1 MLEEYEKSEIVNGA
15 YMTRIM
21 QVLENSKETK
31 KIISKQNQFILQISD
46 GKDSVNIYQK
56 GKCYCI
62 NLNGTNFSSIVAA
75 EGGAYLYKNK
85 KLDIEYRLS
94 EVILNDTASKRTS
107 FIKVKDF
114 ESVNSYIDDSGNYI
128 FIYNDE
134 PGLSN
139 EKITI
144 YDKALVNLDEHAL
157 ANFLEVKN
165 NIVKDEIQEQKEEKE
180 ELPQNIEE
188 FDYSKYE
195 EEKENEQK
203 IADEIENAIDSEQFY
218 EEQMEDM
225 EEFYKNYVCMIDGEV
240 VNGEERIPFIQELYS
255 TMQESDDQFLE
266 ISESIEEI
274 ITTYESELNKFEV
287 KVESKKNESNSQIQK
302 EQDDGPEQ

>member
-1 MLEEYEKSEIVNGA
+1 MLEEYEKSEIVNNA
-15 YMTRIM
+15 YMRRIM
-21 QVLENSKETK
+21 QVLENIKETK
-31 KIISKQNQFILQISD
+31 KIISKQNKFILQISD

-94 EVILNDTASKRTS
+94 EVSLNDTASKRTS

-114 ESVNSYIDDSGNYI
+114 ESVNSYIDDNGNYI
-128 FIYNDE
+128 LIYNDE

-165 NIVKDEIQEQKEEKE
+165 NIVKDEIQEIK

-195 EEKENEQK
+195 EEKENE
-203 IADEIENAIDSEQFY
+203 
-218 EEQMEDM
+218 EQMDDM
-225 EEFYKNYVCMIDGEV
+225 EEFYKNYVCMIDGEI
-240 VNGEERIPFIQELYS
+240 VNGEERIPFLQELYS
-255 TMQESDDQFLE
+255 TMQESDDQFLK
-266 ISESIEEI
+266 ISENIEEI

-287 KVESKKNESNSQIQK
+287 KVESKKNESNYKIPK
-302 EQDDGPEQ
+302 EQDDDLEQ

>member
-1 MLEEYEKSEIVNGA
+1 MLEEYEKSEIVNNA
-15 YMTRIM
+15 YMRRIM
-21 QVLENSKETK
+21 QVLENIKETK
-31 KIISKQNQFILQISD
+31 KIISKQNKFILQISD

-94 EVILNDTASKRTS
+94 EVSLNDTASKRTS

-114 ESVNSYIDDSGNYI
+114 ESVNSYIDDNGNYI
-128 FIYNDE
+128 LIYNDE

-165 NIVKDEIQEQKEEKE
+165 NIVKDEIQEIKE

-195 EEKENEQK
+195 EEKENE
-203 IADEIENAIDSEQFY
+203 
-218 EEQMEDM
+218 EQMDDM
-225 EEFYKNYVCMIDGEV
+225 EEFYKNYVCMIDGEI
-240 VNGEERIPFIQELYS
+240 VNGEERIPFLQELYS
-255 TMQESDDQFLE
+255 TMQESDDQFLKF
-266 ISESIEEI
+266 SENIEEI

-287 KVESKKNESNSQIQK
+287 KVESKKNESNYKIPK
-302 EQDDGPEQ
+302 EQDDDLEQ

>member
-1 MLEEYEKSEIVNGA
+1 MLEEYEKSEIVNNA
-15 YMTRIM
+15 YMRRIM
-21 QVLENSKETK
+21 QVLENIKETK
-31 KIISKQNQFILQISD
+31 KIISKQNKFILQISD

-94 EVILNDTASKRTS
+94 EVSLNDTASKRTS

-114 ESVNSYIDDSGNYI
+114 ESVNSYIDDNGNYI
-128 FIYNDE
+128 LIYNDE

-144 YDKALVNLDEHAL
+144 YDKALVNLDKHAL

-165 NIVKDEIQEQKEEKE
+165 NIVKDEIQEIKE

-195 EEKENEQK
+195 EEKENE
-203 IADEIENAIDSEQFY
+203 
-218 EEQMEDM
+218 EQMDDI
-225 EEFYKNYVCMIDGEV
+225 EEFYKNYVCMIDGEI
-240 VNGEERIPFIQELYS
+240 VNGEERIPFLQELDS
-255 TMQESDDQFLE
+255 TMQESDDQFLK
-266 ISESIEEI
+266 ISENIEEI

-287 KVESKKNESNSQIQK
+287 KVESKKNESNYKIPK
-302 EQDDGPEQ
+302 EQDDDLEQ

>member
-1 MLEEYEKSEIVNGA
+1 MLEEYEKSEIVNNA
-15 YMTRIM
+15 YMRRIM
-21 QVLENSKETK
+21 QVLENVKETK
-31 KIISKQNQFILQISD
+31 KIISKQNKFILQISD

-62 NLNGTNFSSIVAA
+62 NLNGTNFSSIIAA

-94 EVILNDTASKRTS
+94 EVSLNDTASKRTS

-114 ESVNSYIDDSGNYI
+114 ESVNSYIDDNGNYI
-128 FIYNDE
+128 LIYNDE

-144 YDKALVNLDEHAL
+144 YDKALVNLDEHAW

-165 NIVKDEIQEQKEEKE
+165 NIVKDEIQEIKE

-195 EEKENEQK
+195 EEKENE
-203 IADEIENAIDSEQFY
+203 
-218 EEQMEDM
+218 EQMDDM
-225 EEFYKNYVCMIDGEV
+225 EEFYKNYVCMIDGEI
-240 VNGEERIPFIQELYS
+240 VNGEERIPFLQELYS
-255 TMQESDDQFLE
+255 TMQESDDQFLKF
-266 ISESIEEI
+266 SENIEEI

-287 KVESKKNESNSQIQK
+287 KVESKKNESNYKIPK
-302 EQDDGPEQ
+302 EQDDDLEQ

>member
-1 MLEEYEKSEIVNGA
+1 MLEEYEKSEIVNNA
-15 YMTRIM
+15 YMRRIM
-21 QVLENSKETK
+21 EVLENIKETK
-31 KIISKQNQFILQISD
+31 KIISKQNKFILQISD

-94 EVILNDTASKRTS
+94 EVSLNDTASKRTS

-114 ESVNSYIDDSGNYI
+114 ESVNSYIDDNGNYI
-128 FIYNDE
+128 LIYNDE

-165 NIVKDEIQEQKEEKE
+165 NIVKDEIQEIKE

-195 EEKENEQK
+195 EEKENE
-203 IADEIENAIDSEQFY
+203 
-218 EEQMEDM
+218 EQMDDM
-225 EEFYKNYVCMIDGEV
+225 EEFYKNYVCMIDGEI
-240 VNGEERIPFIQELYS
+240 VNGEERIPFLQELYS
-255 TMQESDDQFLE
+255 TMQESDDQFLKF
-266 ISESIEEI
+266 SENIEEI

-287 KVESKKNESNSQIQK
+287 KVESKKNESNYKIPK
-302 EQDDGPEQ
+302 EQDDDLEQ

>member
-1 MLEEYEKSEIVNGA
+1 MLEEYEKSEIVNNA
-15 YMTRIM
+15 YMRRIM
-21 QVLENSKETK
+21 QVLENIKEIK

-114 ESVNSYIDDSGNYI
+114 ESVNSYIDDNGNYI

-165 NIVKDEIQEQKEEKE
+165 NIVKDEIQEIKE
-180 ELPQNIEE
+180 ELPQNIEK

-218 EEQMEDM
+218 EEQMDDM
-225 EEFYKNYVCMIDGEV
+225 EEFYKNYVCMIDGEI
-240 VNGEERIPFIQELYS
+240 VNGEERIPFLQELYS
-255 TMQESDDQFLE
+255 TMQESDDQFLK
-266 ISESIEEI
+266 ISENIEEI

-287 KVESKKNESNSQIQK
+287 KVESKKNESNSKIPK

>member
-225 EEFYKNYVCMIDGEV
+225 EEFYKNYVCMIDGEI

>member
-1 MLEEYEKSEIVNGA
+1 MLEEYEKSEIVNNA
-15 YMTRIM
+15 YMRRIM
-21 QVLENSKETK
+21 QVLENIKETK
-31 KIISKQNQFILQISD
+31 KIISKQNKFILQISD

-62 NLNGTNFSSIVAA
+62 NLNGTNFSSIIAA

-94 EVILNDTASKRTS
+94 EVSLNDTASKRTS

-114 ESVNSYIDDSGNYI
+114 ESVNSYIDDNGNYI

-165 NIVKDEIQEQKEEKE
+165 NIVKDEIQEIKE

-195 EEKENEQK
+195 EEKENE
-203 IADEIENAIDSEQFY
+203 
-218 EEQMEDM
+218 EQMDDM
-225 EEFYKNYVCMIDGEV
+225 EEFYKNYVCMIDGEI
-240 VNGEERIPFIQELYS
+240 VNGEERIPFLQELYS
-255 TMQESDDQFLE
+255 TMQESDDQFLK
-266 ISESIEEI
+266 ISENIEEI

-287 KVESKKNESNSQIQK
+287 KVESKKNESNSKIQK

>member
-1 MLEEYEKSEIVNGA
+1 MLEEYEKSEIVNSA
-15 YMTRIM
+15 YMGKIM
-21 QVLENSKETK
+21 RVLENRKETK
-31 KIISKQNQFILQISD
+31 KIISKKNQFILQISD

-94 EVILNDTASKRTS
+94 EVSLNDTASKRTS

-114 ESVNSYIDDSGNYI
+114 ESVNSYIDDNGNYI
-128 FIYNDE
+128 LIYNDE

-165 NIVKDEIQEQKEEKE
+165 NIVKDEIQEIKE

-195 EEKENEQK
+195 EEKENE
-203 IADEIENAIDSEQFY
+203 
-218 EEQMEDM
+218 EQMDDM
-225 EEFYKNYVCMIDGEV
+225 EEFYKNYVCMIDGEI
-240 VNGEERIPFIQELYS
+240 VNGEERIPFLQELYS
-255 TMQESDDQFLE
+255 TMQESDDQFLKF
-266 ISESIEEI
+266 SENIEEI

-287 KVESKKNESNSQIQK
+287 KVESKKNESNYKIPK
-302 EQDDGPEQ
+302 EQDDDLEQ

>member
-1 MLEEYEKSEIVNGA
+1 MLEEYEKSEIVNNA
-15 YMTRIM
+15 YMRRIM
-21 QVLENSKETK
+21 QVLENIKETK
-31 KIISKQNQFILQISD
+31 KIISKQNKFILQISD

-94 EVILNDTASKRTS
+94 EVSLNDTASKRTS

-114 ESVNSYIDDSGNYI
+114 ESVNSYIDDNGNYI
-128 FIYNDE
+128 LIYNDK

-165 NIVKDEIQEQKEEKE
+165 NIVKDEIQEIKE

-195 EEKENEQK
+195 EEKENE
-203 IADEIENAIDSEQFY
+203 
-218 EEQMEDM
+218 EQMDDM
-225 EEFYKNYVCMIDGEV
+225 EEFYKNYVCMIDGEI
-240 VNGEERIPFIQELYS
+240 VNGEERIPFLQELYS
-255 TMQESDDQFLE
+255 TMQESDDQFLK
-266 ISESIEEI
+266 ISENIEKI

-287 KVESKKNESNSQIQK
+287 KVESKKNESNYKIPK
-302 EQDDGPEQ
+302 EQDDDLEQ

>member
-1 MLEEYEKSEIVNGA
+1 MLEEYEKSEIVNNA
-15 YMTRIM
+15 YMRRIM
-21 QVLENSKETK
+21 QVLENVKETK
-31 KIISKQNQFILQISD
+31 KIISKQNKFILQISD

-62 NLNGTNFSSIVAA
+62 NLNGTNFSSIIAA

-114 ESVNSYIDDSGNYI
+114 ESVSSYIDDNGNYI

-139 EKITI
+139 EEITI

-165 NIVKDEIQEQKEEKE
+165 NIVKDEIQEKKE

-203 IADEIENAIDSEQFY
+203 VADEIENAIDSEQFY

-225 EEFYKNYVCMIDGEV
+225 EEFYKNYVCMIDGEII
-240 VNGEERIPFIQELYS
+240 NGKERIPFLQELYS
-255 TMQESDDQFLE
+255 TMRESDDQFLE
-266 ISESIEEI
+266 ISENIEEI

-287 KVESKKNESNSQIQK
+287 KVESKKNESNSKIPK

>member
-1 MLEEYEKSEIVNGA
+1 MLEEYEKSEIVNNA
-15 YMTRIM
+15 YMRRIM
-21 QVLENSKETK
+21 QVLENIKETK
-31 KIISKQNQFILQISD
+31 KIISKQNKFILQISD

-94 EVILNDTASKRTS
+94 EVSLNDTASKRTS

-114 ESVNSYIDDSGNYI
+114 ESVNSCIDDNGNYI
-128 FIYNDE
+128 LIYNDE

-165 NIVKDEIQEQKEEKE
+165 NIVKDEIQEIKE

-195 EEKENEQK
+195 EEKENE
-203 IADEIENAIDSEQFY
+203 
-218 EEQMEDM
+218 EQMDDM
-225 EEFYKNYVCMIDGEV
+225 EEFYKNYVCMIDGEI
-240 VNGEERIPFIQELYS
+240 VNGEERIPFLQELYS
-255 TMQESDDQFLE
+255 TMQESDDQFLK
-266 ISESIEEI
+266 ISENIEEI

-287 KVESKKNESNSQIQK
+287 KVESKKNESNYKIPK
-302 EQDDGPEQ
+302 EQDDDLEQ

>member
-1 MLEEYEKSEIVNGA
+1 MLEEYEKSEIVNNA
-15 YMTRIM
+15 YMRRIM
-21 QVLENSKETK
+21 QVLENIKETK
-31 KIISKQNQFILQISD
+31 KIISKQDKFILQISD

-62 NLNGTNFSSIVAA
+62 NLNGTNFSSIIAA

-114 ESVNSYIDDSGNYI
+114 ESVNSYIDDNGNYI

-134 PGLSN
+134 SGLSN

-144 YDKALVNLDEHAL
+144 YDKALVNIDEHAL

-165 NIVKDEIQEQKEEKE
+165 NIVKDEIQEKKE

-203 IADEIENAIDSEQFY
+203 VADEIENAIDSEQFY

-225 EEFYKNYVCMIDGEV
+225 EEFYKNYVCMIDGEII
-240 VNGEERIPFIQELYS
+240 NGKERTPFLQELYS
-255 TMQESDDQFLE
+255 TMRESDDQFLE
-266 ISESIEEI
+266 ISENIEEI

-287 KVESKKNESNSQIQK
+287 KVESKKNESNSKIQK
-302 EQDDGPEQ
+302 EQDDAPEQ

>member
-1 MLEEYEKSEIVNGA
+1 MLEEHEKSEIVNNA
-15 YMTRIM
+15 YMRRIM
-21 QVLENSKETK
+21 QVLENIKETK
-31 KIISKQNQFILQISD
+31 KIISKQNKFILQISD

-94 EVILNDTASKRTS
+94 EVSLNDTASKRTS

-114 ESVNSYIDDSGNYI
+114 ESVNSYIDDNGNYI
-128 FIYNDE
+128 LIYNDE

-165 NIVKDEIQEQKEEKE
+165 NIVKDEIQEIKE

-195 EEKENEQK
+195 EEKENE
-203 IADEIENAIDSEQFY
+203 
-218 EEQMEDM
+218 EQMDDM
-225 EEFYKNYVCMIDGEV
+225 EEFYKNYVCMIDGEI
-240 VNGEERIPFIQELYS
+240 VNGEERIPFLQELDS
-255 TMQESDDQFLE
+255 TMQEGDDQFLK
-266 ISESIEEI
+266 ISENIEEI

-287 KVESKKNESNSQIQK
+287 KVESKKNESNYKIPK
-302 EQDDGPEQ
+302 EQDDDLEQ

>member
-1 MLEEYEKSEIVNGA
+1 MLEEYEKSEIVNNA
-15 YMTRIM
+15 YMRRIM
-21 QVLENSKETK
+21 QVLENIKETK
-31 KIISKQNQFILQISD
+31 KIISKQNKFILQISD

-94 EVILNDTASKRTS
+94 EVSLNDTASKRTS

-114 ESVNSYIDDSGNYI
+114 ESVNSYIDDNGNYI

-165 NIVKDEIQEQKEEKE
+165 NIVKDEIQEIKE

-195 EEKENEQK
+195 EEKENE
-203 IADEIENAIDSEQFY
+203 
-218 EEQMEDM
+218 EQMDDM
-225 EEFYKNYVCMIDGEV
+225 EEFYKNYVCMIDGEI
-240 VNGEERIPFIQELYS
+240 VNVEERIPFLQELYS
-255 TMQESDDQFLE
+255 TMQESDDQFLK
-266 ISESIEEI
+266 ISENIEEI

-287 KVESKKNESNSQIQK
+287 KVESKKNESNYKIPK
-302 EQDDGPEQ
+302 EQDDDLEQ

>member
-1 MLEEYEKSEIVNGA
+1 MLEEYEKSEIVNNA
-15 YMTRIM
+15 YMRRIM
-21 QVLENSKETK
+21 QVLENIKETK
-31 KIISKQNQFILQISD
+31 KIISKQNKFILQISD

-62 NLNGTNFSSIVAA
+62 NLNGTNFSSIIAA

-114 ESVNSYIDDSGNYI
+114 ESVNSYIDDNGNYI

-165 NIVKDEIQEQKEEKE
+165 NIVKDEIQEKKE

-203 IADEIENAIDSEQFY
+203 VADEIENAIDSEQFY
-218 EEQMEDM
+218 EVQMEDM
-225 EEFYKNYVCMIDGEV
+225 EEFYKNYVCMIDGEII
-240 VNGEERIPFIQELYS
+240 NGEERIPFLQELYS
-255 TMQESDDQFLE
+255 TMRESDDQFLE
-266 ISESIEEI
+266 ISENIEEI
-274 ITTYESELNKFEV
+274 TTTYESELNKFEV
-287 KVESKKNESNSQIQK
+287 KVESKKNESNSKIQK
-302 EQDDGPEQ
+302 DDGPVQ

>member
-1 MLEEYEKSEIVNGA
+1 MLEEYEKSEIVNNA
-15 YMTRIM
+15 YMRRIM
-21 QVLENSKETK
+21 QVLENVKETK
-31 KIISKQNQFILQISD
+31 KIISKQNKFILQISD

-62 NLNGTNFSSIVAA
+62 NLNGTNFSSIIVA

-94 EVILNDTASKRTS
+94 EVSLNDTASKRTS

-114 ESVNSYIDDSGNYI
+114 ESVNSYIDDNGNYI
-128 FIYNDE
+128 LIYNDE

-165 NIVKDEIQEQKEEKE
+165 NIVKDEIQEIKE

-195 EEKENEQK
+195 EEKENE
-203 IADEIENAIDSEQFY
+203 
-218 EEQMEDM
+218 EQMDDM
-225 EEFYKNYVCMIDGEV
+225 EEFYKNYVCMIDGEI
-240 VNGEERIPFIQELYS
+240 VNGEERIPFLQELYS
-255 TMQESDDQFLE
+255 TMQESDDQFLKF
-266 ISESIEEI
+266 SENIEEI

-287 KVESKKNESNSQIQK
+287 KVESKKNESNYKIPK
-302 EQDDGPEQ
+302 EQDDDLEQ

>member
-1 MLEEYEKSEIVNGA
+1 MLEEYEKSEIVNNA
-15 YMTRIM
+15 YMRRIM
-21 QVLENSKETK
+21 QVLENIKETK
-31 KIISKQNQFILQISD
+31 KIISKQNKFILQISD

-62 NLNGTNFSSIVAA
+62 NLNGTNFSSIIAA

-94 EVILNDTASKRTS
+94 EVSLNDTASKRTS

-114 ESVNSYIDDSGNYI
+114 ESVNSYIDDNGNYI

-165 NIVKDEIQEQKEEKE
+165 NIVKDEIQEIKE

-195 EEKENEQK
+195 EEKENE
-203 IADEIENAIDSEQFY
+203 
-218 EEQMEDM
+218 EQMDDM
-225 EEFYKNYVCMIDGEV
+225 EEFYKNYVCMIDGEI
-240 VNGEERIPFIQELYS
+240 VNGEERIPFLQELYS
-255 TMQESDDQFLE
+255 TMQESDDQFLK
-266 ISESIEEI
+266 ISENIEEI

-287 KVESKKNESNSQIQK
+287 KVESKKNESNSKIPK

>member
-1 MLEEYEKSEIVNGA
+1 MLEEYEKSEIVNNA
-15 YMTRIM
+15 YMRRIM
-21 QVLENSKETK
+21 QVLENIKETK
-31 KIISKQNQFILQISD
+31 KIISKQNKFILQISD

-94 EVILNDTASKRTS
+94 EVSLNDTASKRTS

-114 ESVNSYIDDSGNYI
+114 ESVNSYIDDNGNYI
-128 FIYNDE
+128 LIYNDE

-165 NIVKDEIQEQKEEKE
+165 NIVKDEIQEIKE

-195 EEKENEQK
+195 EEKENE
-203 IADEIENAIDSEQFY
+203 
-218 EEQMEDM
+218 EQMDDI
-225 EEFYKNYVCMIDGEV
+225 EEFYKNYVCMIDGEF
-240 VNGEERIPFIQELYS
+240 VNGEERIPFLQELDS
-255 TMQESDDQFLE
+255 TMQESDDQFLK
-266 ISESIEEI
+266 ISENIEEI

-287 KVESKKNESNSQIQK
+287 KVESKKNESNYKIPK
-302 EQDDGPEQ
+302 EQDDDLEQ

>member
-1 MLEEYEKSEIVNGA
+1 MLEEYEKSEIVNNA
-15 YMTRIM
+15 YMRRIM
-21 QVLENSKETK
+21 QVLENIKETK
-31 KIISKQNQFILQISD
+31 KIISKQNKFILQISD

-56 GKCYCI
+56 GKCYFI
-62 NLNGTNFSSIVAA
+62 NLNGTNFSSIIAA

-114 ESVNSYIDDSGNYI
+114 ESVNSYIDDNGHYI

-165 NIVKDEIQEQKEEKE
+165 NIVKDEIQEIKE

-203 IADEIENAIDSEQFY
+203 IADKIENAIDSEQFY
-218 EEQMEDM
+218 EEQMGDM
-225 EEFYKNYVCMIDGEV
+225 EEFYKNYVCMIDGEI
-240 VNGEERIPFIQELYS
+240 VNGEERIPFLQELYS

-266 ISESIEEI
+266 ISENIEEI

-287 KVESKKNESNSQIQK
+287 KVESKKNKSNSKIPK

>member
-1 MLEEYEKSEIVNGA
+1 MLEEYEKSEIVNNA
-15 YMTRIM
+15 YMRRIM
-21 QVLENSKETK
+21 QVLENIKETK
-31 KIISKQNQFILQISD
+31 KIISKQNKFILQISD

-114 ESVNSYIDDSGNYI
+114 ESVNSYIDDNGNYI
-128 FIYNDE
+128 LIYNDE

-165 NIVKDEIQEQKEEKE
+165 NIVKDEIQEIKQ

-195 EEKENEQK
+195 EEKENE
-203 IADEIENAIDSEQFY
+203 
-218 EEQMEDM
+218 EQMDDM
-225 EEFYKNYVCMIDGEV
+225 EEFYKNYVCMIDGEI
-240 VNGEERIPFIQELYS
+240 VNGEERIPFLQELYS
-255 TMQESDDQFLE
+255 TMQESDDQFLKF
-266 ISESIEEI
+266 SENIEEI

-287 KVESKKNESNSQIQK
+287 KVESKKNESNYKIPK
-302 EQDDGPEQ
+302 EQDDDLEQ

>member
-1 MLEEYEKSEIVNGA
+1 
-15 YMTRIM
+15 M
-21 QVLENSKETK
+21 QVLENIKETK
-31 KIISKQNQFILQISD
+31 KIISKQNKFILQISD

-62 NLNGTNFSSIVAA
+62 NLNGTNFSSIIAA
-75 EGGAYLYKNK
+75 EGGAYLYENK

-114 ESVNSYIDDSGNYI
+114 ESVNSYIDDNGHYI

-165 NIVKDEIQEQKEEKE
+165 NIVKDEIQEIKE

-203 IADEIENAIDSEQFY
+203 IADKIENAIDSEQFY
-218 EEQMEDM
+218 EEQMGDM
-225 EEFYKNYVCMIDGEV
+225 EEFYKNYVCMIDGEI
-240 VNGEERIPFIQELYS
+240 VNGEERIPFLQELYS
-255 TMQESDDQFLE
+255 TMQESDDQFFE
-266 ISESIEEI
+266 ISENIEEI

-287 KVESKKNESNSQIQK
+287 KVESKKDKSNSKIPK

>member
-1 MLEEYEKSEIVNGA
+1 MLEEYEKSEIVNNA

-21 QVLENSKETK
+21 QVLENSKEIK

-114 ESVNSYIDDSGNYI
+114 ESVNSYIDDNGNYI
-128 FIYNDE
+128 LIYNDE

-157 ANFLEVKN
+157 ANFFEVKN
-165 NIVKDEIQEQKEEKE
+165 NIVKDEIQEIKE

-218 EEQMEDM
+218 EKQMDDM
-225 EEFYKNYVCMIDGEV
+225 EEFYKNYVCMIDGEI
-240 VNGEERIPFIQELYS
+240 VNGEERIPFLQELYS

-287 KVESKKNESNSQIQK
+287 KVESKKNESNSKIQK

>member
-1 MLEEYEKSEIVNGA
+1 MLEEYEKSEIVNNA
-15 YMTRIM
+15 YMRRIM
-21 QVLENSKETK
+21 QVLENIKETK
-31 KIISKQNQFILQISD
+31 KIISKQDKFILQISD

-62 NLNGTNFSSIVAA
+62 NLNGTNFSSIIAA

-114 ESVNSYIDDSGNYI
+114 ESVNSYIDDNGNYI
-128 FIYNDE
+128 FIYSDE
-134 PGLSN
+134 SGLSN

-165 NIVKDEIQEQKEEKE
+165 NIVKDEIQEKKE

-203 IADEIENAIDSEQFY
+203 VADEIENAIDSEQFY

-225 EEFYKNYVCMIDGEV
+225 DEFYKNYVCMIDGEII
-240 VNGEERIPFIQELYS
+240 NGKERIPFLQELYS
-255 TMQESDDQFLE
+255 TMRESDDQFLE
-266 ISESIEEI
+266 ISENIEEI

-287 KVESKKNESNSQIQK
+287 KVESKKNESNSKIQK

>member
-1 MLEEYEKSEIVNGA
+1 MLEEYEKSEIVNNA
-15 YMTRIM
+15 YMRRIM
-21 QVLENSKETK
+21 QVLENIKETK
-31 KIISKQNQFILQISD
+31 KIISKQNKFILQISD

-62 NLNGTNFSSIVAA
+62 NLNGTNFSSIIAA

-114 ESVNSYIDDSGNYI
+114 ESVNSYIDDNGNYI

-165 NIVKDEIQEQKEEKE
+165 NIVKDEIQEKKE

-203 IADEIENAIDSEQFY
+203 VADEIENAIDSEQFY

-225 EEFYKNYVCMIDGEV
+225 EEFYKNYVCMIDGEII
-240 VNGEERIPFIQELYS
+240 NGEERIPFLQELYS
-255 TMQESDDQFLE
+255 TMRESDDQFLE
-266 ISESIEEI
+266 ISENIEEI

-287 KVESKKNESNSQIQK
+287 KVESKKNESNSKIQK

>member
-1 MLEEYEKSEIVNGA
+1 MLEEYEKSEIVNNA
-15 YMTRIM
+15 YMRRIM
-21 QVLENSKETK
+21 QVLENIKETK
-31 KIISKQNQFILQISD
+31 KIISKQNKFILQISD

-62 NLNGTNFSSIVAA
+62 NLNGTNFSSIIAA

-114 ESVNSYIDDSGNYI
+114 ESVNSYIDDNGNYI

-165 NIVKDEIQEQKEEKE
+165 NIVKDEIQEKKE

-203 IADEIENAIDSEQFY
+203 VADEIENAIDSEQFY

-225 EEFYKNYVCMIDGEV
+225 EEFYKNYVCMIDGEII
-240 VNGEERIPFIQELYS
+240 NGEERIPFLQELYS
-255 TMQESDDQFLE
+255 TMRESDDQFLE
-266 ISESIEEI
+266 ISENIEEI

-287 KVESKKNESNSQIQK
+287 KVESKKNESNSKIQK
-302 EQDDGPEQ
+302 EQDDGPVQ

>member
-1 MLEEYEKSEIVNGA
+1 MLEEYEKSEIVNNA

-21 QVLENSKETK
+21 QVLENSKEIK

-62 NLNGTNFSSIVAA
+62 NLNGTNFSSIIAA

-114 ESVNSYIDDSGNYI
+114 ESVNSYIDDNGNYI

-134 PGLSN
+134 SGLSN

-144 YDKALVNLDEHAL
+144 YDKALVNIDEHAL

-165 NIVKDEIQEQKEEKE
+165 NIVKDEIQEKNE

-203 IADEIENAIDSEQFY
+203 VADEIENAIDSEQFY

-225 EEFYKNYVCMIDGEV
+225 EEFYKNYVCMIDGEII
-240 VNGEERIPFIQELYS
+240 NGKERTPFLQELYS
-255 TMQESDDQFLE
+255 TMRESDDQFLE
-266 ISESIEEI
+266 ISENIEEI

-287 KVESKKNESNSQIQK
+287 KVESKKNESNSKIQK

>member
-1 MLEEYEKSEIVNGA
+1 MLEEYEKSEIVNNA
-15 YMTRIM
+15 YMRRIM
-21 QVLENSKETK
+21 QVLENIKETK
-31 KIISKQNQFILQISD
+31 KIISKQDKFILQISD

-62 NLNGTNFSSIVAA
+62 NLNGTNFSSIIAA

-114 ESVNSYIDDSGNYI
+114 ESVSSYIDDNGNYI

-165 NIVKDEIQEQKEEKE
+165 NIVKDEIQEKKE

-203 IADEIENAIDSEQFY
+203 VADEIENAIDSEQFY

-225 EEFYKNYVCMIDGEV
+225 EEFYKNYVCMIDGEII
-240 VNGEERIPFIQELYS
+240 NGKERIPFLQELYS
-255 TMQESDDQFLE
+255 TMRESDDQFLE
-266 ISESIEEI
+266 ISENIEEI

-287 KVESKKNESNSQIQK
+287 KVESKKNESNSKIPK

>member
-1 MLEEYEKSEIVNGA
+1 MLEEYEKSEIVNNA
-15 YMTRIM
+15 YMRRIM
-21 QVLENSKETK
+21 QVLENIKETK
-31 KIISKQNQFILQISD
+31 KIISKQNKFILQISD

-62 NLNGTNFSSIVAA
+62 NLNGTNFSSIIAA
-75 EGGAYLYKNK
+75 EGGAYLYENK

-94 EVILNDTASKRTS
+94 EVSLNDTASKRTS

-114 ESVNSYIDDSGNYI
+114 ESVNSYIDDNGNYI
-128 FIYNDE
+128 LIYNDE

-165 NIVKDEIQEQKEEKE
+165 NIVKDEIQEIKE

-195 EEKENEQK
+195 EEKENE
-203 IADEIENAIDSEQFY
+203 
-218 EEQMEDM
+218 EQMDDI
-225 EEFYKNYVCMIDGEV
+225 EEFYKNYVCMIDGEI
-240 VNGEERIPFIQELYS
+240 VNGEERIPFLQELDS
-255 TMQESDDQFLE
+255 TMQESDDQFLK
-266 ISESIEEI
+266 ISENIEEI

-287 KVESKKNESNSQIQK
+287 KVESKKNESNYKIPK
-302 EQDDGPEQ
+302 EQDDDLEQ

>member
-1 MLEEYEKSEIVNGA
+1 MLEEYEKSEIVNNA
-15 YMTRIM
+15 YMRRIM
-21 QVLENSKETK
+21 QVLENIKETK
-31 KIISKQNQFILQISD
+31 KIISKQNKFILQISD

-107 FIKVKDF
+107 FTKVKDF
-114 ESVNSYIDDSGNYI
+114 ESVNSYIDDNGNYI

-165 NIVKDEIQEQKEEKE
+165 NIVKDEIQEIKE

-195 EEKENEQK
+195 EEKENE
-203 IADEIENAIDSEQFY
+203 
-218 EEQMEDM
+218 EQMDDM
-225 EEFYKNYVCMIDGEV
+225 EEFYKNYVCMIDGEI
-240 VNGEERIPFIQELYS
+240 VNGEERIPFLQELYS
-255 TMQESDDQFLE
+255 TMQESDDQFLK

-287 KVESKKNESNSQIQK
+287 KVESKKNESNSKIQK

>member
-1 MLEEYEKSEIVNGA
+1 MLEEYEKSEIVNNA
-15 YMTRIM
+15 YMRRIM
-21 QVLENSKETK
+21 QVLENIKETK
-31 KIISKQNQFILQISD
+31 KIISKQNKFILQISD

-62 NLNGTNFSSIVAA
+62 NLNGTNFSSIIAA

-114 ESVNSYIDDSGNYI
+114 ESVNSYIDDNGHYI

-165 NIVKDEIQEQKEEKE
+165 NIVKDEIQEIKE

-203 IADEIENAIDSEQFY
+203 IADKIENAIDSEQFY
-218 EEQMEDM
+218 EEQMGDM
-225 EEFYKNYVCMIDGEV
+225 EEFYKNYVCMIDGEI
-240 VNGEERIPFIQELYS
+240 VNGEERIPFLQELYS

-266 ISESIEEI
+266 ISENIEEI

-287 KVESKKNESNSQIQK
+287 KVESKKDKSNSKIPK

>member
-1 MLEEYEKSEIVNGA
+1 MLEEYEKSEIVNNA
-15 YMTRIM
+15 YMRRIM
-21 QVLENSKETK
+21 QVLENIKETK
-31 KIISKQNQFILQISD
+31 KIISKQDKFILQISD

-62 NLNGTNFSSIVAA
+62 NLNGTNFSSIIAA

-85 KLDIEYRLS
+85 KLYIEYRLS

-114 ESVNSYIDDSGNYI
+114 ESVNSYIDDNGNYI

-134 PGLSN
+134 SGLSN

-165 NIVKDEIQEQKEEKE
+165 NIVKDEIQEKKE

-203 IADEIENAIDSEQFY
+203 VADEIENAIDSEQFY

-225 EEFYKNYVCMIDGEV
+225 DEFYKNYVCMIDGEII
-240 VNGEERIPFIQELYS
+240 NGKERIPFLQELYS
-255 TMQESDDQFLE
+255 TMRESDDQFLE
-266 ISESIEEI
+266 ISENIEEI

-287 KVESKKNESNSQIQK
+287 KVESKKNESNSKIQK

>member
-1 MLEEYEKSEIVNGA
+1 MLEEYGKSEIVNNA
-15 YMTRIM
+15 YMRRIM
-21 QVLENSKETK
+21 QVLENIKETK
-31 KIISKQNQFILQISD
+31 KIISKQNKFILQISD

-94 EVILNDTASKRTS
+94 EVSLNDTASKRTS

-114 ESVNSYIDDSGNYI
+114 ESVNSYIDDNGNYI
-128 FIYNDE
+128 LIYNDE

-165 NIVKDEIQEQKEEKE
+165 NIVKDEIQEIKE

-203 IADEIENAIDSEQFY
+203 IADKIENAIDSEQFY
-218 EEQMEDM
+218 EEQMGDM
-225 EEFYKNYVCMIDGEV
+225 EEFYKNYVCMIDGEI
-240 VNGEERIPFIQELYS
+240 VNGEERIPFLQELYS
-255 TMQESDDQFLE
+255 TMQESDDQFLK
-266 ISESIEEI
+266 ISENIEEI

-287 KVESKKNESNSQIQK
+287 KVESKKDKSNSKIPK

>member
-1 MLEEYEKSEIVNGA
+1 MLEEYEKSEIVNNA

-21 QVLENSKETK
+21 QVLENSKEIK

-114 ESVNSYIDDSGNYI
+114 ESVNSYIDDNGNYI

-165 NIVKDEIQEQKEEKE
+165 NIVKDEIQEIKE
-180 ELPQNIEE
+180 ELPQNIEK

-218 EEQMEDM
+218 EEQMDDM
-225 EEFYKNYVCMIDGEV
+225 EEFYKNYVCMIDGEI
-240 VNGEERIPFIQELYS
+240 VNGEERIPFLQELYS
-255 TMQESDDQFLE
+255 TMQESDDQFLK
-266 ISESIEEI
+266 ISENIEEI

-287 KVESKKNESNSQIQK
+287 KVESKKNESNSKIPK

>member
-1 MLEEYEKSEIVNGA
+1 MLEEYEKSEIVNNA
-15 YMTRIM
+15 YMRRIM
-21 QVLENSKETK
+21 QVLENIKETK
-31 KIISKQNQFILQISD
+31 KIISKQNKFILQISD

-62 NLNGTNFSSIVAA
+62 NLNGTNFSSIIAA

-94 EVILNDTASKRTS
+94 EVSLNDTASKRTS

-114 ESVNSYIDDSGNYI
+114 ESVNSYIDDNGHYI

-165 NIVKDEIQEQKEEKE
+165 NIVKDEIQEIKE
-180 ELPQNIEE
+180 ELPQNIEK

-218 EEQMEDM
+218 EEQMDDM
-225 EEFYKNYVCMIDGEV
+225 EEFYKNYICMIDGEI
-240 VNGEERIPFIQELYS
+240 VNGEERIPFLQELYS

-287 KVESKKNESNSQIQK
+287 KVESKKNESNSKIQK